1 MKQKTKLLNTD
12 IAILLG
18 KLVRKQFGYLPPN
31 FGLTLAKAVAD
42 YESSREP
49 ACSIPIFD
57 VGESPLVYGDAE
69 RFSVYPYAEDGF
81 IALVPLVGGWF
92 VEHCVISDT
101 GQLESSDGQ
110 DWGYSVFD
118 VSHWMPLSKLPERN

>member
-1 MKQKTKLLNTD
+1 MKNECPKHEY
-12 IAILLG
+12 AS
-18 KLVRKQFGYLPPN
+18 
-31 FGLTLAKAVAD
+31 
-42 YESSREP
+42 ESCRCPYCATEESNSSSM
-49 ACSIPIFD
+49 ACSIPIFNVD
-57 VGESPLVYGDAE
+57 ESPLVYGDTDQ
-69 RFSVYPYAEDGF
+69 FSVYPYAEDGF

-118 VSHWMPLSKLPERN
+118 VSHWLPLSKLPPRN